1 MNINFKFMF
10 VKIREVS
17 MVELRNETDKV
28 VKGLREGESYSL
40 TYRGKPLARIIP
52 EKAGQEPAED
62 DPLYRFHQWATKT
75 RPLSDR
81 DIDRAVYELR

>member
-1 MNINFKFMF
+1 M
-10 VKIREVS
+10 KIREVS

-52 EKAGQEPAED
+52 EKADHEPAED
-62 DPLYRFHQWATKT
+62 DPLYRFHQLATKAK
-75 RPLSDR
+75 PLDDR
-81 DIDRAVYELR
+81 GIDAAVYELR